1 MSAMATDNTERKQ
14 RGLRPFPPGQS
25 GNPRGRP
32 KGSRNK
38 LSDAFIADICASWE
52 EHGHE
57 VIRRVREESPEV
69 YLRVVASLLPKEVNV
84 STNRFD
90 EMTDE
95 ELEEAIR
102 ALDAHIKS
110 MRGEGDEPPA
120 DTNDQPPQVLN

>member
-1 MSAMATDNTERKQ
+1 MATDNTARKQ
-14 RGLRPFPPGQS
+14 RGLRPFLPGQS
-25 GNPRGRP
+25 GNPKGRP

-52 EHGHE
+52 EHGRE
-57 VIRRVREESPEV
+57 VIERVREESPEV

-90 EMTDE
+90 DMTDE

-102 ALDAHIKS
+102 ALDTHIKS
-110 MRGEGDEPPA
+110 MRDEDEPSPA
-120 DTNDQPPQVLN
+120 ADDNQQVPILN